1 MSDWRD
7 VADDKPRRCLSHPLP
22 KSRHDSALRREFYEV
37 HRDQRMFDRE
47 QTAPVKVTKEYLQED
62 WTLKHPNGRFSTWRL
77 GMSAFVL
84 RGIVYVLLRCDYE
97 MGERRTQDRL
107 HWMRERGWTKSMWV
121 RDRKR
126 RPLP

>member
-7 VADDKPRRCLSHPLP
+7 VADYKPKRCLSHPLP

-37 HRDQRMFDRE
+37 HRDQRLLDQE
-47 QTAPVKVTKEYLQED
+47 QSAPVKVTYDYVYDPSL
-62 WTLKHPNGRFSTWRL
+62 PNGRYETAPGSY
-77 GMSAFVL
+77 MSRFAN
-84 RGIVYVLLRCDYE
+84 GGKGYVLLRCDYE

-107 HWMRERGWTKSMWV
+107 HWMRERGWTKPMWV